1 MAVSSYKWSLTGLLF
16 VAFSMF
22 SGFSKPSGPKLPPHP
37 FYVSVTEIEHNAA
50 DKTLEMSCKVFTDD
64 FEKILV
70 KATGGSVD
78 IYRPKDKALLE
89 KQIAD
94 YIKKHFTVKLD
105 GKSVELEYVGYEI
118 EEQSTYSYFQ
128 VSHLGKAPQKIE
140 ISNKIFYEMFDK
152 QISIMHCTVGGNRK
166 STKLDYP
173 ATEALFNF

>member
-1 MAVSSYKWSLTGLLF
+1 MAFSSYKWSVTALLF
-16 VAFSMF
+16 VAFSLF
-22 SGFSKPSGPKLPPHP
+22 SGFSAQNEAAALPHP
-37 FYVSVTEIEHNAA
+37 FYVSVTEMEYNGAEKA
-50 DKTLEMSCKVFTDD
+50 LEMSCKVFTDD

-78 IYRPKDKALLE
+78 IYHPKDKALLE

-94 YIKKHFTVKLD
+94 YIKKHFVVKLD
-105 GKSVELEYVGYEI
+105 GKPVDLEYVGYEI

-128 VSHLGKAPQKIE
+128 VSHLGKAPQKVE

-152 QISIMHCTVGGNRK
+152 QISIMHLSVGGNRK

-173 ATEALFNF
+173 ATEAVFNF